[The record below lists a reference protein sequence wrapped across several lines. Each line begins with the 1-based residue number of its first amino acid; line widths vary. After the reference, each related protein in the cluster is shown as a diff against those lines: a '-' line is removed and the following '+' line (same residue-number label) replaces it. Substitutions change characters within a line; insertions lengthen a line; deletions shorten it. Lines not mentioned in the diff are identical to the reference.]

1 MSTCL
6 LISYVTCYINTLLS
20 LSLSHFYMS
29 HPLECINDQIQNHM
43 PKSKNCNMP
52 VVNWCLNHGPCN
64 AQIHPEP
71 EFVNPWKG
79 GCREKK
85 YLVVHNK
92 CDVSLG

>member
-1 MSTCL
+1 
-6 LISYVTCYINTLLS
+6 
-20 LSLSHFYMS
+20 
-29 HPLECINDQIQNHM
+29 M

-79 GCREKK
+79 GCRVKK
-85 YLVVHNK
+85 YPVVHNK
-92 CDVSLG
+92 CDVSLMSPGDLLSFADSLFHQDVVNNKH

>member
-1 MSTCL
+1 
-6 LISYVTCYINTLLS
+6 
-20 LSLSHFYMS
+20 MS

-85 YLVVHNK
+85 YPVVHNK
-92 CDVSLG
+92 CDVSSSIWVDIILLLILCFIRCIHNKH